1 METLVKRLPGRIV
14 ALRIHVNRDPKAPPT
29 TSGAI
34 RDRDLRAPAMRDS
47 WRAAARLGLAIQ
59 MHFIPHYAPQ
69 IRTLASEFRG
79 VTVILDHLGK
89 PGLGTAAEYDEVL
102 RLAELPRVV
111 FKYSAVHYSSK
122 QDYPHRDVK
131 PFVRRAW
138 DAFGADRIIWGVL
151 GMNTAEFRK
160 QKAMLEEMF
169 DYATEE
175 DRKKIRGLNAHRLY
189 GFGSG
194 RA

>member
-1 METLVKRLPGRIV
+1 
-14 ALRIHVNRDPKAPPT
+14 
-29 TSGAI
+29 
-34 RDRDLRAPAMRDS
+34 
-47 WRAAARLGLAIQ
+47 

-69 IRTLASEFRG
+69 IRALASEFRE

-89 PGLGTAAEYDEVL
+89 PGLGTAAESDEVL

-138 DAFGADRIIWGVL
+138 NAFGADRIIWGVL
-151 GMNTAEFRK
+151 GTNMAEFRK
-160 QKAMLEEMF
+160 HKAMLEEMF
-169 DYATEE
+169 DCASED
-175 DRKKIRGLNAHRLY
+175 DRKKIRGLNAVRLY
-189 GFGSG
+189 GF
-194 RA
+194 R